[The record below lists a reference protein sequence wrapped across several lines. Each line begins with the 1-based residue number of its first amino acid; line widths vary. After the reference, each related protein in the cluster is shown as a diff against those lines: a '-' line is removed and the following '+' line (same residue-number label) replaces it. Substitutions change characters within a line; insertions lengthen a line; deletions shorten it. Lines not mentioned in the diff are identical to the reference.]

1 MRGRKTRLIEYQ
13 SLDSVKH
20 CGFKA
25 EYRMP
30 NTNQLGSRRTKRQT
44 RGGFRSTMCRT
55 FQLLSCSIFLAGFT
69 SSALGLAL
77 PPPPPLKSM
86 PLPAKLAGGLFL
98 FQMSVK
104 RSDKALCDEIL
115 ELAQA
120 QLRIDPLIAM
130 ELGAGLEAGGV
141 FASNSSAS
149 QQQSLRQLVMEFQI
163 NGGNSWAQ
171 ARVHGIKVGSAP
183 ARLVSLDVANMDAS
197 LMGGFAKVSLP
208 PWDQDDEPSPDNPSK
223 R

>member
-1 MRGRKTRLIEYQ
+1 M
-13 SLDSVKH
+13 
-20 CGFKA
+20 
-25 EYRMP
+25 
-30 NTNQLGSRRTKRQT
+30 
-44 RGGFRSTMCRT
+44 T
-55 FQLLSCSIFLAGFT
+55 FQLLSCFMFLAGFT
-69 SSALGLAL
+69 PSALGLVL

-98 FQMSVK
+98 FQTSVK

-120 QLRIDPLIAM
+120 QLRVDPLILM

-149 QQQSLRQLVMEFQI
+149 QQQNVRQLVMEFQI

-183 ARLVSLDVANMDAS
+183 TRLVSLEVANMDAS
-197 LMGGFAKVSLP
+197 LFGGFAKVSLP
-208 PWDQDDEPSPDNPSK
+208 AWDKDDEPSPESPCT
-223 R
+223 